1 MRSKQTDHGIWQV
14 QHAGADLSAGG
25 KQMILSGSRQTL
37 CRGAH
42 VMFGLAAAFLLFAAV
57 PAFAQCNFTGTWQD
71 KL

>member
-1 MRSKQTDHGIWQV
+1 
-14 QHAGADLSAGG
+14 
-25 KQMILSGSRQTL
+25 MILSGSRQTL